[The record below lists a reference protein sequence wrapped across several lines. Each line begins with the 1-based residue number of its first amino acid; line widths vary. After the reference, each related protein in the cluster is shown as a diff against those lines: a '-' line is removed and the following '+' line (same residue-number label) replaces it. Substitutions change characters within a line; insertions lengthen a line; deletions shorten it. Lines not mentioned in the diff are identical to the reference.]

1 VVDWDSIF
9 TRPRQPLMLKHR
21 IEPACTFRVRIEV
34 WASSHRSGALWSL
47 DSPRAVCVAGGT
59 PRADRGLGRTTR
71 LPEINDEIAAA
82 LALHPAAASDQL
94 KQLINRCQGLEA
106 RDQLTQIRTAARRD
120 VPITME
126 PEIATA
132 MAPISVCF

>member
-1 VVDWDSIF
+1 
-9 TRPRQPLMLKHR
+9 
-21 IEPACTFRVRIEV
+21 
-34 WASSHRSGALWSL
+34 
-47 DSPRAVCVAGGT
+47 
-59 PRADRGLGRTTR
+59 
-71 LPEINDEIAAA
+71 
-82 LALHPAAASDQL
+82 
-94 KQLINRCQGLEA
+94 LINRCQGLEA